1 MTRFSV
7 SALVGSLRKESCN
20 LRLARAIA
28 ALGKDRFDVRV
39 LEIGDLPLY
48 NQDIENPLPASVAR
62 LKAEIQ
68 GADAL
73 LFVTPE
79 FNRSI
84 PGPLKNAI
92 DWASRPYGAS
102 AFAGKPGAV
111 CGTSPGP
118 IGTACAQQA
127 LRPVLGHLDVALM
140 GQPEM
145 YFQFKGNAIDA
156 HGAVSEDSA
165 RTVLKG
171 FVDRYAQWVERH
183 LACATPDARR
193 ACCS

>member
-1 MTRFSV
+1 MTRFTV
-7 SALVGSLRKESCN
+7 ATLVGSLRKESCN
-20 LRLARAIA
+20 LRLAKAIA
-28 ALGKDRFDVRV
+28 ALGKDRFDATV

-48 NQDIENPLPASVAR
+48 NQDIENPLPAPVAR
-62 LKAEIQ
+62 LKKEIQ
-68 GADAL
+68 EADAL

-111 CGTSPGP
+111 CGTSPGA

-127 LRPVLGHLDVALM
+127 LRPVLGYLDIAVM
-140 GQPEM
+140 GQPEV
-145 YFQFKGNAIDA
+145 YFQFKDNAIDA
-156 HGAVSEDSA
+156 QGVIAEESA
-165 RTVLKG
+165 RAFLKG
-171 FVDRYAQWVERH
+171 FVERYVEWVDGC
-183 LACATPDARR
+183 LSCAAPDARR
-193 ACCS
+193 TCCA